1 MQKIS
6 QALVKFQSQLKPVT
20 KDSENPFFKSAYAD
34 LSSILQAVVPVLSA
48 NGLAVVQPMK
58 VQDGVTILSTNIIHE
73 SGESISSEMI
83 LPSHAD
89 PQKYGSLIS
98 YYKRYQLQ
106 ALLGIATKDEDDDAN
121 YVSSPVNNSTQKAPM
136 GASNNILASDAQK
149 NAMRKMGIQF
159 PDNVSKSEA
168 SRLIEQKNKK

>member
-1 MQKIS
+1 M
-6 QALVKFQSQLKPVT
+6 T
-20 KDSENPFFKSAYAD
+20 KDSENPFFKSSYAD
-34 LSSILQAVVPVLSA
+34 LSSILQAIVPLLSA

-58 VQDGVTILSTNIIHE
+58 VIDGVTILSTTIIHE

-89 PQKYGSLIS
+89 PQKYGSLLS

-106 ALLGIATKDEDDDAN
+106 ALCGVSTKDEDDDAN
-121 YVSSPVNNSTQKAPM
+121 HVSQPYKPQQNSAP
-136 GASNNILASDAQK
+136 ASSALASDAQK

-168 SRLIEQKNKK
+168 SRLIEQANKK